1 MKNSILILL
10 LIPVFG
16 FAQIII
22 SGVVNDG
29 DNPLPGVNIIEK
41 GSTNGVTTDFNGNY
55 QIAVQNGATLVFS
68 YTGFKNQELSITN
81 STSFNITLEEEAYEL
96 DSVVVRGF
104 SSVIG
109 KSRKRIASIQSIPE
123 TVTAYNSDGI
133 EKTGINNIADFSN
146 LVPNLKLSESQAI
159 GVNTL
164 VVRGIP
170 QIRNTDAPVAF
181 VIDGVTIADP
191 SMLNQELFDLALI
204 EVVKGPQGALYGK
217 NAIGG
222 AINIYS
228 KEPTNNTKNKV
239 TLGYGNG
246 NSQLLRAISSGALKK
261 DKIFYRVSAQYKNF
275 DGLLTNEFLNEK
287 VDFRSETNVRGQLM
301 FRPSPSFKATITSQI
316 MDMKGGATY
325 YSVAPGYEN
334 NDYFTLP
341 LDPNPKDGNN
351 LISQDVLGNSDL
363 KSTMTSANLEY
374 ATDKVKFQSITSFTK
389 IDRSTTGDLDFT
401 ELTVE
406 DFGLDQGEFN
416 NTTTFNQEF
425 RLSNQ
430 NSNSAFDWSVG
441 GFIQNLEREFFQ
453 SDLTF
458 SPDWAVTD
466 YVVEFKTL
474 AFFGFFDY
482 KLSEKLTASFG
493 LRFDSDTINLNDSLN
508 DQVDEKSN
516 DVLQPKFSLAYQSS
530 ANTLLYANY
539 GKGYRAGGF
548 NPSVTPLF
556 NRGFEAEISDNYEFG
571 FKSSSWGDRFILN
584 GSVFFAD
591 YQNRQQLT
599 YYGAFFIPGNY
610 NYDKS
615 EISGFEIETKTR
627 LSKYLDV
634 LFSYGQVKS
643 TIVDGGS
650 TGGENGTET
659 NLEQYNGN
667 NTSLVP
673 QDNFNFGLSS
683 LIPISKGSQLDLF
696 LNYNGT
702 GKIYWT
708 DSNDADFTSDA
719 YQLLDFQAAYSKDNL
734 KISLWAKNITNQ
746 QYYLEYIDSG
756 IGWRGTPTTI
766 GTTVSIRF

>member
-1 MKNSILILL
+1 MKHIILSFLL
-10 LIPVFG
+10 LPVLG
-16 FAQIII
+16 LAQIIV
-22 SGVVNDG
+22 SGVITDG
-29 DNPLPGVNIIEK
+29 VNPLPGVNIIEK
-41 GSTNGVTTDFNGNY
+41 GNTNGTTTDFNGNY
-55 QIAVQNGATLVFS
+55 QILVSNKATLVFS
-68 YTGFKNQELSITN
+68 FTGFKSQELAVDN
-81 STSFNITLEEEAYEL
+81 ATSFNITLEEDAYKL
-96 DSVVVRGF
+96 DSVEVRGF
-104 SSVIG
+104 SGVIG
-109 KSRKRIASIQSIPE
+109 KSRKRIASIQSIAE

-133 EKTGINNIADFSN
+133 EKAGINNITDFSN

-191 SMLNQELFDLALI
+191 SLLNQELFDLALI

-222 AINIYS
+222 AINIYT
-228 KEPTNNTKNKV
+228 KEPTNNTNNKI

-246 NSQLLRAISSGALKK
+246 NSQLFRAISSGALKK
-261 DKIFYRVSAQYKNF
+261 DKLFYRVSAQYKNF

-287 VDFRSETNVRGQLM
+287 VDFRKETNIRGQLM
-301 FRPSPSFKATITSQI
+301 FRPSHNFKATITSQL
-316 MDMKGGATY
+316 MDIKGGATY

-341 LDPNPKDGNN
+341 LNPNPKDGNN
-351 LISQDVLGNSDL
+351 LISQDVMGNSDL
-363 KSTMTSANLEY
+363 KSNMTSANLEY
-374 ATDKVKFQSITSFTK
+374 TTEKVKFQSITSYTN

-406 DFGLDQGEFN
+406 NFGLDQGEYN
-416 NTTTFNQEF
+416 NTKTFNQEF

-430 NSNSAFDWSVG
+430 ETNNAFDWSIG

-458 SPDWAVTD
+458 SSEFAVTD

-482 KLSEKLTASFG
+482 KLTEKLSASFG

-508 DQVDEKSN
+508 MSIEEKSN
-516 DVLQPKFSLAYQSS
+516 DVLQPKFSLSYQSS

-539 GKGYRAGGF
+539 GKGYRSGGF
-548 NPSVTPLF
+548 NPSITPLF
-556 NRGFEAEISDNYEFG
+556 NRGFEAELSDNYEFG
-571 FKSSSWGDRFILN
+571 FKSSSWEDRFILN

-591 YQNRQQLT
+591 YQNRQQIT
-599 YYGAFFIPGNY
+599 YYGEYFIPGNY

-615 EISGFEIETKTR
+615 EVSGFEIETKTR
-627 LSKYLDV
+627 LNKYLDV

-643 TIVDGGS
+643 TIVSGGS

-659 NLEQYNGN
+659 SLAQFNGN

-673 QDNFNFGLSS
+673 QSNFNLGLSS
-683 LIPISKGSQLDLF
+683 LIPLNENSQLDLF

-708 DSNDADFTSDA
+708 DSNDAAFTSDA
-719 YQLLDFQAAYSKDNL
+719 YQLLDFQASYSNDNL
-734 KISLWAKNITNQ
+734 KVSLWAKNILDQ
-746 QYYLEYIDSG
+746 QYYLEYVDSG
-756 IGWRGTPTTI
+756 IGWRGTPATI